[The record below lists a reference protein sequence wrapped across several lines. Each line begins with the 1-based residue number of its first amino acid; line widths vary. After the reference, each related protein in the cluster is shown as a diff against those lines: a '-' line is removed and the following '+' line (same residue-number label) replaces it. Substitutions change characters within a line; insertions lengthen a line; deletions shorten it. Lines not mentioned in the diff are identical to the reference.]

1 MFRFLSWCLKI
12 IPSVYYVIELNLFI
26 RDTLIDIPKFWKNV
40 FAYGVP
46 SIILIGGLLYL
57 TFFRDLYERQKAREQ
72 FENEEKA
79 WTIKTQTL
87 RMFRVYIPLGVIGAL
102 IGALAYFYKPYIILL
117 SIKVGILYA
126 WFLLGEVFRIIWV
139 GQRNNKEIVK
149 KLKENEK

>member
-1 MFRFLSWCLKI
+1 MLRFISWLLKI
-12 IPSVYYVIELNLFI
+12 VPSIYYVVELNLFI

-46 SIILIGGLLYL
+46 SLVIIGFLLYFTL
-57 TFFRDLYERQKAREQ
+57 FRDLYERQKAREQ

-79 WTIKTQTL
+79 WTVKTQTI
-87 RMFRVYIPLGVIGAL
+87 RMFRVYIPLGVVGGL
-102 IGALAYFYKPYIILL
+102 IGALVYFYKPYIILL
-117 SIKVGILYA
+117 SIKVTILYA

-139 GQRNNKEIVK
+139 GQKNNREIVR